1 MAKNIK
7 QVISIQLEAGKA
19 SPAPPVGTVLGPAGI
34 NIMQFVN
41 AYNEK
46 TKEKVG
52 TIVPVEITVY
62 EDQSFD
68 FITKTPP
75 TTQLI
80 KDKANIKKGS
90 GAPNKEKVGTLTK
103 EDVKEIAEI
112 KFPDLNASTI
122 EAAMSMVEGT
132 AKNMGVTVEN

>member
-1 MAKNIK
+1 
-7 QVISIQLEAGKA
+7 
-19 SPAPPVGTVLGPAGI
+19 
-34 NIMQFVN
+34 MQFVN

-46 TKEKVG
+46 TKDKAG

-90 GAPNKEKVGTLTK
+90 GLPNKEKVGSLTK
-103 EDVKEIAEI
+103 DDVKDIAEI

-132 AKNMGVTVEN
+132 ARNMGVTVEN

>member
-1 MAKNIK
+1 MAKKIK

-46 TKEKVG
+46 TKDKAG

-90 GAPNKEKVGTLTK
+90 GVPNKEKVGSLTK
-103 EDVKEIAEI
+103 DDVKDIAEI

-122 EAAMSMVEGT
+122 EAAISMVEGT
-132 AKNMGVTVEN
+132 ARNMGVTVEN